1 MGRGRGR
8 LPRRYLPRRRRCPL
22 VRGRSRQT
30 LRAGAR
36 GRRAAADDRALPRL
50 LRLRTWRPGR
60 QNAVHDGGRVLRCR
74 QHGRAADRPGGH
86 HRSAGAWY
94 RLALSPVREWPHGR
108 LDRAV
113 GFKRPPDVV
122 TLVTMYDF
130 DVLVIGSG
138 PSGQKA
144 AIATAK
150 LGRQVAIVERKDMI
164 GGVCLNTG
172 TIPSKTLREAVLY
185 LTGLDQREMYGQ
197 SYRVKDEITIADLAA
212 RTQHVVGRE
221 IDVVRSQ
228 LSRNRVAMMT
238 GTGFFADPHTVEID
252 DGEGRLRRATA
263 DKVVIATGTRP
274 ARPDTV
280 DFDER
285 TVIDSDGI
293 VHLERVPRSMVV
305 AGAGVIG
312 IEYASMFAALGTKVT
327 VVEQR
332 ERMLEFCDIEVIEA
346 LKYHLRDLAVTF
358 RFGETV
364 ASVEARPDG
373 AIAILRSGKKIPA
386 DTVMYSAGRQGTSD
400 GLRLEAAGLTA
411 DKRGRIAVGEWF
423 QTAVPHIYAVGD
435 VIGFPALAATSME
448 QGRVA
453 AHHACGEP
461 LHEVSHLQ
469 PIGIYSIPEIS
480 FVGRTEEQLTK
491 DNVPFE
497 VGVSRYRELA
507 RGQIIGDSYGVLKLL
522 VSLDDHNLLGVH
534 CFGTGAT
541 ELIHIGQ
548 AVMGCGGAIDYLVD
562 AVFNYPTLAEAYKV
576 AALDAMNK
584 MRQIARFA

>member
-1 MGRGRGR
+1 
-8 LPRRYLPRRRRCPL
+8 
-22 VRGRSRQT
+22 
-30 LRAGAR
+30 
-36 GRRAAADDRALPRL
+36 
-50 LRLRTWRPGR
+50 
-60 QNAVHDGGRVLRCR
+60 
-74 QHGRAADRPGGH
+74 
-86 HRSAGAWY
+86 
-94 RLALSPVREWPHGR
+94 
-108 LDRAV
+108 
-113 GFKRPPDVV
+113 
-122 TLVTMYDF
+122 MYDF
-130 DVLVIGSG
+130 DMLVIGSG
-138 PSGQKA
+138 PGGQKA

-150 LGRQVAIVERKDMI
+150 LGRRAAIVERHDMI

-228 LSRNRVAMMT
+228 LSRNRVAILT
-238 GTGFFADPHTVEID
+238 GTGYFVDDHTVEVD
-252 DGEGRLRRATA
+252 DGGGRLRRATA
-263 DKVVIATGTRP
+263 EKIVIATGTRP
-274 ARPDTV
+274 ARPASV

-293 VHLERVPRSMVV
+293 VHLQQVPQSMVV

-332 ERMLEFCDIEVIEA
+332 DRMLEFCDIEVVEA

-358 RFGETV
+358 RFGESV
-364 ASVEARPDG
+364 ASVEARPEG

-386 DTVMYSAGRQGTSD
+386 DTVMYSAGRQGASD
-400 GLRLEAAGLTA
+400 HLSLGNAGLTA
-411 DKRGRIAVGEWF
+411 DGRGRIVVDEF
-423 QTAVPHIYAVGD
+423 FRTAVPHIYAVGD

-448 QGRVA
+448 QGRLA

-461 LHEVSHLQ
+461 AHQMGHLQ

-480 FVGRTEEQLTK
+480 FIGRTEDQLTK
-491 DNVPFE
+491 ENVPFE

-522 VSLDDHNLLGVH
+522 VSLDDRTLLGVH
-534 CFGTGAT
+534 VFGTGAT

-548 AVMGCGGAIDYLVD
+548 AVMGCGGTVDYLVD
-562 AVFNYPTLAEAYKV
+562 AVFNYPTLAESYKV
-576 AALDAMNK
+576 AALDATNK
-584 MRQIARFA
+584 MRQIARLS